1 MAVRITVDP
10 DACISS
16 AKCVYDAPALMRFD
30 DDEIAQV
37 IPGAV
42 PASVESAL
50 ALARNCPGGA
60 LHVFDDDEEIDLW

>member
-1 MAVRITVDP
+1 MTVRISVDP

-16 AKCVYDAPALMRFD
+16 AKCIYDAPQVMRFD

-37 IPGAV
+37 IPGAA
-42 PASVESAL
+42 PASLDAAL

-60 LHVFDDDEEIDLW
+60 LHVFDGDEEIDLW